1 MSDRHVS
8 MLGSLGSE
16 GQEKFG
22 GRQIGVEL
30 FAGPAEKGTRAH
42 AEKPGRRRLKST
54 GFSGRS
60 QPAL

>member
-30 FAGPAEKGTRAH
+30 FAGPPEKGTRAR